1 MKPEVDN
8 TFCWYPFTL
17 LALKEWNMYQ
27 GIMNASPCCNSIRPE
42 TPDPLNIK
50 NKLMNNPDSIMP
62 YEIFHGEEME
72 SIRQAMR
79 EGHRHPSC
87 ETCWK
92 IEDRGSTSSYRL
104 LSQPSGRNTTWET
117 EQDLI
122 GKPELRSIDFAFG
135 ENCNLRCRMC
145 GPGLSN
151 KLRAD
156 YKFFIENNMDT
167 SGMAQYDW
175 RREWSSK
182 HRRFKNM
189 SPEQQMKTVI
199 ENDVWL
205 RPNTETEVINW
216 KHGRQWQ
223 NILDN
228 IHTLNHIKA
237 TGGETLLT
245 KPFQE
250 FVDHAIEKD
259 VAKNIMLEFH
269 TNATKFTDTWIEK
282 FRHFNG
288 LFLNLSIDSVGK
300 NYEYCRYPMLWNK
313 VDASLRR
320 LLDKLE
326 PISQERELPI
336 IRNFSFNPVISVL
349 NAHSLPALFDYQT
362 ELVKNYTCFEHT
374 VFWVDLLWPDDKYIN
389 VRFLPPHVK
398 QNLLN
403 MYEQIPIKAIDGG
416 RGQITPQVEVV
427 CNHISSHL
435 DYEPTEQDRQNM
447 HREIPL
453 FDKSRNQSY
462 NDYLHQEIIEFL
474 ETPRA

>member
-17 LALKEWNMYQ
+17 LALKEWHKDL
-27 GIMNASPCCNSIRPE
+27 GIVNASPCCNSIRPE

-50 NKLMNNPDSIMP
+50 PKLKSSPDSIMP
-62 YEIFHGEEME
+62 YDIFHGEEME

-79 EGHRHPSC
+79 EGQRHPSC

-104 LSQPSGRNTTWET
+104 LSQPSGRKRDI
-117 EQDLI
+117 EQEQSLI
-122 GKPELRSIDFAFG
+122 DNPELRSIDFAFG

-145 GPGLSN
+145 QPGLSN

-156 YKFFIENNMDT
+156 YKFFIENRMDT
-167 SGMAQYDW
+167 QGLAQYDW
-175 RREWSSK
+175 R
-182 HRRFKNM
+182 KNWHIDT
-189 SPEQQMKTVI
+189 SDDPEQAVQHMLN
-199 ENDVWL
+199 NDVWL
-205 RPNTETEVINW
+205 RKETETEVLNW
-216 KHGRQWQ
+216 RDDSAQWQ

-245 KPFQE
+245 KPFQQ
-250 FVDHAIEKD
+250 FVDHAIAQG
-259 VAKNIMLEFH
+259 VAGNIMLEFH

-282 FRHFNG
+282 FSQFDG
-288 LFLNLSIDSVGK
+288 LFLNLSIDSIGK
-300 NYEYCRYPMLWNK
+300 NYEYCRYPMLWDK

-320 LLDKLE
+320 LLDRLE
-326 PISQERELPI
+326 PLRTPKNLPI

-389 VRFLPPHVK
+389 VRFLPPPVK

-403 MYEQIPIKAIDGG
+403 MYAQIPIKSIDSG

-427 CNHISSHL
+427 CDHISSHL
-435 DYEPTEQDRQNM
+435 DYEPTEQDRLNM
-447 HREIPL
+447 LREITL

-462 NDYLHQEIIEFL
+462 NDYLHQEIVEFL

>member
-1 MKPEVDN
+1 MRPEVDN

-17 LALKEWNMYQ
+17 LALKEWNQFQ
-27 GIMNASPCCNSIRPE
+27 GIINASPCCNSIRPE

-50 NKLMNNPDSIMP
+50 SKLKLDPESIMP
-62 YEIFHGEEME
+62 YDIFHGEEME
-72 SIRQAMR
+72 SIRQYMR
-79 EGHRHPSC
+79 EGRRHPSC

-92 IEDRGSTSSYRL
+92 IEDRGSLSSYRL
-104 LSQPSGRNTTWET
+104 LSQPSGRNHE
-117 EQDLI
+117 EASQQDLI
-122 GKPELRSIDFAFG
+122 DNPQLRSIDFAFG

-156 YKFFIENNMDT
+156 YKFFVENRMDT
-167 SGMAQYDW
+167 SGMGQYDW
-175 RREWSSK
+175 QYEWK
-182 HRRFKNM
+182 INDKDHKGTQEEKIANM
-189 SPEQQMKTVI
+189 LEHDI
-199 ENDVWL
+199 WL
-205 RPNTETEVINW
+205 KPNTETEVGNW
-216 KHGRQWQ
+216 KNGPQWQ

-250 FVDHAIEKD
+250 FVDHAIERG
-259 VAKNIMLEFH
+259 VAGNIMLEFH

-282 FRHFNG
+282 FKHFEG
-288 LFLNLSIDSVGK
+288 LFLNLSIDSIGK
-300 NYEYCRYPMLWNK
+300 NYEYCRYPMLWDK

-320 LLDKLE
+320 LLSKLE
-326 PISQERELPI
+326 PISKQRKLPI
-336 IRNFSFNPVISVL
+336 IKNFSFNPVISVL

-362 ELVKNYTCFEHT
+362 ELVRDYTCFEHT
-374 VFWVDLLWPDDKYIN
+374 VFWCDLLWPEDKYIN

-403 MYEQIPIKAIDGG
+403 MYAQIQSNTIDGG
-416 RGQITPQVEVV
+416 RGQISPQLEVV

-435 DYEPTEQDRQNM
+435 DYEPTEQDRKNM
-447 HREIPL
+447 YREITL

-462 NDYLHQEIIEFL
+462 NDYLHAEVIEFL